1 MTKYPAASA
10 VSPGDVLSPTKAD
23 KFTFGL
29 WTVGNVGRDPFGDA
43 VRKPLDPVDS
53 VHHLAELGAYGVSLH
68 DNDLVPIGASAAERD
83 RLVGRFRRALEE
95 TGLVVGM
102 ATTNLFYHPVFK
114 DGAFTSNDPA
124 VRRYAIAK
132 TMRAIDLGAELGAE
146 VYDFWGGREG
156 TEAYAAKPATDALD
170 RYREA
175 IDFLCGYVRDRGYS
189 MRLTL
194 EPKPNEP
201 RGDAF
206 LPTVGHALGFIATL
220 AYPDMVGLNPE
231 VAHEAMAGL
240 SAYHGVAQ
248 ALWSGK
254 LFHIDLNGQKMG
266 RYDQDLRFGSEGI
279 KDAFFLV
286 QLLESSGYEGPR
298 HFDAHPYRTEDLGRG
313 MGLRCRVHADVPG
326 APRQGAPVR
335 RRSRDPCRARGGLC
349 SRPGETVGRHV
360 LARHGQG
367 APREP
372 WRPRPA
378 CGARLSQRAPR
389 SAGHRVAV
397 GNSLRRMKGGRTQAV
412 REKVRR
418 WTAGPGKFS
427 AVSGGGRVQ
436 P

>member
-1 MTKYPAASA
+1 MTKYPVAGA
-10 VSPGDVLSPTKAD
+10 VSAEDALRPTKAD

-43 VRKPLDPVDS
+43 VREPLDPVDS

-68 DNDLVPIGASAAERD
+68 DNDVVPIGASAAERD
-83 RLVGRFRRALEE
+83 RLVKRFRGALEE

-102 ATTNLFYHPVFK
+102 ATTNLFTHPVFK

-132 TMRAIDLGAELGAE
+132 TMRAMDLGAELGAE

-156 TEAYAAKPATDALD
+156 TEAYAAKPAIDALD

-175 IDFLCGYVRDRGYS
+175 IDFLCGYVRDQGYS
-189 MRLTL
+189 MRLTI

-220 AYPDMVGLNPE
+220 AHPDMVGLNPE
-231 VAHEAMAGL
+231 VAHETMAGL
-240 SAYHGVAQ
+240 SVYHGVAQ
-248 ALWSGK
+248 AIWSGK

-286 QLLESSGYEGPR
+286 QLLESSGYQGPR
-298 HFDAHPYRTEDLGRG
+298 HFDAHPYRTENAEGVWEFAAGCMRTYLAFREKARRFDADPEIRAAREAACVPDLGKPSVGTYSPDMARE
-313 MGLRCRVHADVPG
+313 LLENPG
-326 APRQGAPVR
+326 
-335 RRSRDPCRARGGLC
+335 DPDLLAARGYHN
-349 SRPGETVGRHV
+349 E
-360 LARHGQG
+360 
-367 APREP
+367 
-372 WRPRPA
+372 
-378 CGARLSQRAPR
+378 RLDQLVIELLLGTR
-389 SAGHRVAV
+389 
-397 GNSLRRMKGGRTQAV
+397 
-412 REKVRR
+412 
-418 WTAGPGKFS
+418 
-427 AVSGGGRVQ
+427 
-436 P
+436 